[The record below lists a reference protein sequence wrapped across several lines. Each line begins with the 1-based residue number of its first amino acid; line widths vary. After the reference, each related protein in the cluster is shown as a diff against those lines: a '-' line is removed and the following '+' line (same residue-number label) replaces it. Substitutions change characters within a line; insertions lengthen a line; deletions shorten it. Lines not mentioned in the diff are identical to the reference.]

1 MKPSRRSTVLT
12 LLVFILGLCNM
23 RGYAQTETDNV
34 EAVNVEAVVNQ
45 LFTGMRT
52 GDSSLVS
59 RSFAA
64 DATLQS
70 VSITPDGK
78 IKAGKNAIT
87 GFVRAVGTA
96 HKEVWDERI
105 YDMKIQVD
113 GPMATVW
120 APYKF
125 YLGEKFSHCGVNAFT
140 LLKTEDGWK
149 IASITDTR
157 RKDGCL

>member
-1 MKPSRRSTVLT
+1 MKSSLT
-12 LLVFILGLCNM
+12 SKALILVFYIIFVASTSVC
-23 RGYAQTETDNV
+23 AQSDYMDV
-34 EAVNVEAVVNQ
+34 KAAVDR

-59 RSFAA
+59 QSFTN

-70 VSITPDGK
+70 VSLTLEGK
-78 IKAGKNAIT
+78 VKVGKDAIA
-87 GFVRAVGTA
+87 GFVKAVGTP
-96 HKEVWDERI
+96 HQEVWDERI
-105 YDMKIQVD
+105 YDLKIQVD

-140 LLKTEDGWK
+140 LLKTENGWK

-157 RKDGCL
+157 RKESCL

>member
-1 MKPSRRSTVLT
+1 MNLIIVAI
-12 LLVFILGLCNM
+12 LLGNAPA
-23 RGYAQTETDNV
+23 RAQSDPIDV
-34 EAVNVEAVVNQ
+34 QAAVDR

-59 RSFAA
+59 QSFTA

-70 VSITPDGK
+70 VSTTPDGK
-78 IKAGKNAIT
+78 AKVNKGAIA
-87 GFVRAVGTA
+87 GFVKAVGTP
-96 HKEVWDERI
+96 HKEIWDERI
-105 YDMKIQVD
+105 YDLTIQVD

-140 LLKTEDGWK
+140 LIKTETGWK
-149 IASITDTR
+149 ITSITDTR
-157 RKDGCL
+157 RKDECK

>member
-1 MKPSRRSTVLT
+1 MNSLRSVRFQTLAAT
-12 LLVFILGLCNM
+12 LLLLFSSVA
-23 RGYAQTETDNV
+23 YAQPDTRDVRATVD
-34 EAVNVEAVVNQ
+34 Q

-59 RSFAA
+59 QSFTT

-70 VSITPDGK
+70 VSTAPDGK
-78 IKAGKNAIT
+78 TKIGKDTIAS
-87 GFVRAVGTA
+87 FVKAVGA
-96 HKEVWDERI
+96 PHQEVWDERI
-105 YDMKIQVD
+105 YDLKIQVD

-140 LLKTEDGWK
+140 LIKTQSGWK

-157 RKDGCL
+157 RKDECK

>member
-1 MKPSRRSTVLT
+1 MKSSLSPKVL
-12 LLVFILGLCNM
+12 LLAFVVFLGARVQL
-23 RGYAQTETDNV
+23 YAQSEPMEV
-34 EAVNVEAVVNQ
+34 KAAVDR

-59 RSFAA
+59 QSFTA

-70 VSITPDGK
+70 VSLTADGQIK
-78 IKAGKNAIT
+78 IGKNAIT
-87 GFVRAVGTA
+87 GFVRAVGTP
-96 HKEVWDERI
+96 HKDVWDERI
-105 YDMKIQVD
+105 YDLKIQVD

-125 YLGEKFSHCGVNAFT
+125 YLGDKFSHCGVNAFT
-140 LLKTEDGWK
+140 LIKTQHGWK

-157 RKDGCL
+157 RKEECL